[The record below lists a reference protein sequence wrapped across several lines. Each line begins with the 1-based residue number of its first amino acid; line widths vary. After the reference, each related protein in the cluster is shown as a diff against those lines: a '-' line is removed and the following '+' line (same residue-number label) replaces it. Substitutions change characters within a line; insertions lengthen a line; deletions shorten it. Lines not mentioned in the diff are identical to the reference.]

1 MASAARPASARSLS
15 GRTAH
20 GPGSRRLVPSG
31 STLAASLPASSTIQR
46 LHNNSTQN
54 NLAHDDTHSS
64 RTWTSTSGDVG
75 LLNDADAVEDRSVF
89 VLEYNRLAKK
99 VGTLV
104 LVLVARHVANSHTA
118 RHQTAS
124 CR

>member
-1 MASAARPASARSLS
+1 MASTARPASVQSLS
-15 GRTAH
+15 GRPVH
-20 GPGSRRLVPSG
+20 GPADSRRLVPSG

-46 LHNNSTQN
+46 HRNDGTQIK
-54 NLAHDDTHSS
+54 HDDTRTS
-64 RTWTSTSGDVG
+64 RTWTSTSGDIG

-104 LVLVARHVANSHTA
+104 FALAARHVANLQTA
-118 RHQTAS
+118 RHKIVS
-124 CR
+124 